1 MAASTEPRS
10 GLFYGWA
17 LGENGWNT
25 GMDANLLRLGRF
37 GFHLSVKNRTQTAP
51 PATPSAG
58 DSYIIA
64 SGATGAWAGHDG
76 AVAVFDGSAWVYG
89 TPRTGWRAYDEGD
102 EVSLIF
108 KGGVWAVQTSY
119 TDEQVRDVIGAALA
133 AGTGVTVTVDDSGN
147 TITIAV
153 DTSTEAERI
162 RDVIAAALVAG
173 DGISIVV
180 NDASDTITITNA
192 GGSGGGSY
200 TDEQVRDVIG
210 AALVA
215 GSGITITVNDAG
227 DTITIASTAAYTD
240 EQARDAIGA
249 ALVAGTGI
257 AVTVNDGADTIT
269 IATNFDKARA
279 YLNTATNTTTAGWQ
293 KVPVDTV
300 EFDTNS
306 IFDTTNKR
314 FIPKKAGYYQVNLRA
329 RTGTTG
335 TLVLAIGKNGTQVK
349 AAGDDIGSAYALGG
363 STLIYCNGTT
373 DYLEMFVY
381 TTAARAYTTGSFDTF
396 VEVFGPF

>member
-1 MAASTEPRS
+1 MTASTEPRS

-76 AVAVFDGSAWVYG
+76 ALAVFDGSAWVYG
-89 TPRTGWRAYDEGD
+89 TPRTGWRAYDEAD
-102 EVSLIF
+102 DVSLIF
-108 KGGVWAVQTSY
+108 KGGAWAVQTS
-119 TDEQVRDVIGAALA
+119 
-133 AGTGVTVTVDDSGN
+133 
-147 TITIAV
+147 
-153 DTSTEAERI
+153 
-162 RDVIAAALVAG
+162 
-173 DGISIVV
+173 
-180 NDASDTITITNA
+180 
-192 GGSGGGSY
+192 
-200 TDEQVRDVIG
+200 
-210 AALVA
+210 
-215 GSGITITVNDAG
+215 
-227 DTITIASTAAYTD
+227 YTD

-257 AVTVNDGADTIT
+257 AVTVDDGADTIT

-300 EFDTNS
+300 DFDTNS
-306 IFDTTNKR
+306 IFNTTSKR

-335 TLVLAIGKNGTQVK
+335 TLVLGIGKNGTQVK
-349 AAGDDIGSAYALGG
+349 AAGDDIGSVYALGG

-381 TTAARAYTTGSFDTF
+381 ATAARAYTTGSFDTF
-396 VEVFGPF
+396 VEVCGPF

>member
-64 SGATGAWAGHDG
+64 SGATGAWAGRDG
-76 AVAVFDGSAWVYG
+76 ALAVFDGSAWVYG
-89 TPRTGWRAYDEGD
+89 TPRTGWRAYDEAD
-102 EVSLIF
+102 DVSLVF
-108 KGGVWAVQTSY
+108 KGGVWAT
-119 TDEQVRDVIGAALA
+119 
-133 AGTGVTVTVDDSGN
+133 
-147 TITIAV
+147 
-153 DTSTEAERI
+153 
-162 RDVIAAALVAG
+162 
-173 DGISIVV
+173 
-180 NDASDTITITNA
+180 DAS
-192 GGSGGGSY
+192 GGSY

-210 AALVA
+210 AALA
-215 GSGITITVNDAG
+215 
-227 DTITIASTAAYTD
+227 
-240 EQARDAIGA
+240 
-249 ALVAGTGI
+249 AGTGI

-335 TLVLAIGKNGTQVK
+335 TLVLGIGKNGTQVK

-363 STLIYCNGTT
+363 PTLIYCNGTT